1 MMKDRAPAHPLPR
14 SGEARHGEIP
24 EDAERKKGT
33 GDDEEAVVAPS
44 PEAANPDGSRYPA
57 HDLGR

>member
-1 MMKDRAPAHPLPR
+1 MNARQPGHPLPA
-14 SGEARHGEIP
+14 SDEARHGEIP

-33 GDDEEAVVAPS
+33 GDDEEAVVAPN

-57 HDLGR
+57 DDLGR